1 MARDRDIRDAI
12 VAALQATNAF
22 DAIYTTG
29 LPKFDDQS
37 AEDLLAVSI
46 QPIDWSESDAYDDA
60 PAGYM
65 QIEGRVRFVFV
76 ARAQD
81 EQTRDDSVEDLLD
94 FARNTLNA
102 QVLAGVT
109 MPTWTK
115 FVSGK
120 WEDPTPPERKITAVF
135 MYRYLVPTW
144 TDFDTTP

>member
-1 MARDRDIRDAI
+1 MARDRDIRNAI
-12 VAALQATNAF
+12 VEALQATNAF

-29 LPKFDDQS
+29 LPKLDDQS

-102 QVLAGVT
+102 QVFAGVT
-109 MPTWTK
+109 LPTWTK

-144 TDFDTTP
+144 DGFDTTP

>member
-1 MARDRDIRDAI
+1 MARDRDIRNAM
-12 VAALQATNAF
+12 VAALEATNAF

-29 LPKFDDQS
+29 LPKFDDKS
-37 AEDLLAVSI
+37 AEDLLVVSI

-81 EQTRDDSVEDLLD
+81 EQARDDSVEDLLD
-94 FARNTLNA
+94 FARNALNA
-102 QVLAGVT
+102 QSLAELT

-115 FVSGK
+115 FISGK
-120 WEDPTPPERKITAVF
+120 WEDPAPPERKITAVF